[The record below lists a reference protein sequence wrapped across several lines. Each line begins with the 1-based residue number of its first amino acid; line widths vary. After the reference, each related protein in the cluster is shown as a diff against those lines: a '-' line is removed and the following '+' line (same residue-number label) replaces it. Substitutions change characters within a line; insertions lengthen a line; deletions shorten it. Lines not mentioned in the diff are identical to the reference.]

1 MPIIHYL
8 SNNDLQ
14 EVDIHTGLLANLF
27 LFRFIDRASLEVK
40 QITATTIEQ
49 AKAFLGGD
57 LVFTARFR
65 QDDHCRTI
73 GAVTCHTKLN

>member
-1 MPIIHYL
+1 MPTIHYP
-8 SNNDLQ
+8 SNLTLA
-14 EVDIHTGLLANLF
+14 EPDIHTVFMGLF

-49 AKAFLGGD
+49 AKAVLGGD
-57 LVFTARFR
+57 LVFAARFR
-65 QDDHCRTI
+65 PNNNFRTV